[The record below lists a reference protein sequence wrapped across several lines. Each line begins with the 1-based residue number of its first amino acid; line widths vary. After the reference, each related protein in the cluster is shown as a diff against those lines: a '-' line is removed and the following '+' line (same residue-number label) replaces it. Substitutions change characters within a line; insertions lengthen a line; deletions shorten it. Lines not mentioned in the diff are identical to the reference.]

1 MPRRDAVPDTQREH
15 WESTFS
21 LTPQMYGEEPSE
33 SGRYALER
41 FTAAGAS
48 DVLELGAGQGRD
60 TAMFL
65 AAGISVTALDYT
77 SSALEQMRSD
87 LGDALTAGL
96 TTAAHDVREPLPL
109 PASSMDAAYAH
120 MLFCMALSVAEL
132 QRLAAE
138 VRRVLRPG
146 GQLVYTVR
154 HTGDAHCGAGIHHAE
169 GVWETGGFAVHFF
182 DRALVDQLATGYE
195 LIDFAELEEGSLP
208 RRLWRITQRTPP
220 DSRRTGPLDDS
231 ARPALR
237 HLAQPLGQLTERDVT
252 GALDVAGLPPL
263 LLADVEQD
271 GAIADPAAAPPCA
284 WLW

>member
-1 MPRRDAVPDTQREH
+1 MPDTQREH
-15 WESTFS
+15 WENTF
-21 LTPQMYGEEPSE
+21 LLNPQMYGEEPSE

-60 TAMFL
+60 TATFL

-96 TTAAHDVREPLPL
+96 TTAAHDVREALPL
-109 PASSMDAAYAH
+109 PASSMDAVYAH

-138 VRRVLRPG
+138 VRRVLRPAG
-146 GQLVYTVR
+146 LLIYTVR
-154 HTGDAHCGAGIHHAE
+154 HTGDAHCGAGIHHGE

-195 LIDFAELEEGSLP
+195 LIDSTEFEEGSLP
-208 RRLWRITQRTPP
+208 RRLWRITQRAT
-220 DSRRTGPLDDS
+220 S
-231 ARPALR
+231 
-237 HLAQPLGQLTERDVT
+237 
-252 GALDVAGLPPL
+252 
-263 LLADVEQD
+263 
-271 GAIADPAAAPPCA
+271 
-284 WLW
+284 